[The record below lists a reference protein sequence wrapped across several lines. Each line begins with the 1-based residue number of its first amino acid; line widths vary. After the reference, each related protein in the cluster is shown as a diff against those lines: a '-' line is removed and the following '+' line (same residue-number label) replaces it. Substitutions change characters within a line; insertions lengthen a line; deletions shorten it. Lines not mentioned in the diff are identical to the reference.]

1 MWNLPGPGVNPCPLH
16 WQVDYYPLHHQESP
30 RSFTLLNSNHN
41 HISQH
46 YCHNYTQYLFW
57 HSHLLYEVNTI
68 ISPISQ
74 MKTMRPARLTCPQ
87 SFFYHPMDCSLPG
100 SSVHGICQAGIL
112 DWGAISFSR
121 GSSWPR
127 DQTRVSCIGRQFLYH
142 WASRSKL
149 WEIVEDRRAWQATA
163 HGVAESDTTWELNN
177 SRHSYTAAQLKPEIS
192 KRLY

>member
-1 MWNLPGPGVNPCPLH
+1 MYIFCLFLAALGLCCFVRAVSSCGMQASHCRGFSGCRAQAPGAQFSVVSAHGLSSFGSQAQQLWHMSLHSMWNLPGPGVNPCPLH

-87 SFFYHPMDCSLPG
+87 SFFQHKFIEHLLCDKHC
-100 SSVHGICQAGIL
+100 
-112 DWGAISFSR
+112 
-121 GSSWPR
+121 
-127 DQTRVSCIGRQFLYH
+127 
-142 WASRSKL
+142 
-149 WEIVEDRRAWQATA
+149 
-163 HGVAESDTTWELNN
+163 
-177 SRHSYTAAQLKPEIS
+177 
-192 KRLY
+192 

>member
-1 MWNLPGPGVNPCPLH
+1 MFIYLWLGHAACRLLVPWSGIEPELPAVEVQSLSHCTTALCNRH
-16 WQVDYYPLHHQESP
+16 SI
-30 RSFTLLNSNHN
+30 FTDHEKVW
-41 HISQH
+41 SQ
-46 YCHNYTQYLFW
+46 
-57 HSHLLYEVNTI
+57 
-68 ISPISQ
+68 
-74 MKTMRPARLTCPQ
+74 ATCPQ

-127 DQTRVSCIGRQFLYH
+127 DQTWVSCIGRQFLYH